1 MGKLARTA
9 CSTLF
14 LLSLLAVDVTGR
26 ALRQDSSESVSDGIG
41 HAGAGES
48 SFLRLKSMD
57 SAEEECEQMYGFL
70 PCSNTLLGHLFLVL
84 VYEYLMIHG
93 ESYVAAGGERIFK
106 ILGPGVFGASAFQVL
121 GALPESLILLASGLS
136 NSKELAQEYVFTG
149 VGLLAG
155 STILVLTV
163 IWGTCVIAGRRDF
176 PSSLTSPSPRGSNPT
191 QSRIKKLLSPLTDAG
206 IITDMETSTTEKNKE
221 TSTTARI
228 MALSVVPFII
238 ILVPK
243 IFHLSYSLQRIT
255 IIFALCVSLV
265 FLILYFIYQVFQ
277 PWVQERRLE
286 YIKHEHLV
294 VDVLTHVQ
302 QQTMGRLLTEDG
314 APNVPAIRR
323 LFQEVDQDGDN
334 YISFSELKELL
345 QEIRFRKSHRDQDET
360 IAEVMKEFDLNCDK
374 KITTD
379 EFVTVLTKWI
389 DDTKRAMDK
398 RYHTV
403 RSLKDL
409 YQLAKIR
416 SIFEYVRIVMAS
428 TLTNGPTGLQIPW
441 DVDEIVA
448 KVMEEF
454 DVNGDQIINED
465 EFVSGFA
472 KWLNT
477 TSNLA
482 PNSGEDEDDMFQKK
496 WEEIDKLVE
505 EKTIGM
511 SIWAWTKAIAL
522 LMLGVIILAVL
533 AEPLIDSVQN
543 FSSTA
548 SVPSFFVSFILVPL
562 ATNARVAISAIKS
575 ARRKKPRTTSLT
587 FSELYGGVFMN
598 NVLGFSVLLSLVY
611 FRGFSWDFSA
621 EVLVVLMVS
630 ATVGLSAS
638 FCSTFP
644 VWTSIVVFLLY
655 PLSLLLAQ
663 GNRSKFCHKQIDI
676 TILHRAEDYKE
687 TNACV
692 DASLAL

>member
-26 ALRQDSSESVSDGIG
+26 ALRHDSSELVSDGIG

-93 ESYVAAGGERIFK
+93 ESYVATGAERIFK
-106 ILGPGVFGASAFQVL
+106 ILGPGVFGASAFQVI
-121 GALPESLILLASGLS
+121 GALPESLILLASGLT
-136 NSKELAQEYVFTG
+136 NSKELAQEYVLTG

-163 IWGTCVIAGRRDF
+163 IWGTCVIVGSRDF
-176 PSSLTSPSPRGSNPT
+176 PSSLASPSPGSNPT

-206 IITDMETSTTEKNKE
+206 ILTDMETSTTEKNKE

-243 IFHLSYSLQRIT
+243 ILHLSSSLQRTT
-255 IIFALCVSLV
+255 IIFTLCVSLV

-360 IAEVMKEFDLNCDK
+360 IAEVMKEFDLNRDK

-409 YQLAKIR
+409 YQVIK
-416 SIFEYVRIVMAS
+416 FY
-428 TLTNGPTGLQIPW
+428 
-441 DVDEIVA
+441 
-448 KVMEEF
+448 
-454 DVNGDQIINED
+454 
-465 EFVSGFA
+465 
-472 KWLNT
+472 
-477 TSNLA
+477 
-482 PNSGEDEDDMFQKK
+482 
-496 WEEIDKLVE
+496 LV
-505 EKTIGM
+505 G
-511 SIWAWTKAIAL
+511 
-522 LMLGVIILAVL
+522 
-533 AEPLIDSVQN
+533 
-543 FSSTA
+543 
-548 SVPSFFVSFILVPL
+548 
-562 ATNARVAISAIKS
+562 
-575 ARRKKPRTTSLT
+575 
-587 FSELYGGVFMN
+587 
-598 NVLGFSVLLSLVY
+598 VLLLILP
-611 FRGFSWDFSA
+611 F
-621 EVLVVLMVS
+621 
-630 ATVGLSAS
+630 
-638 FCSTFP
+638 
-644 VWTSIVVFLLY
+644 
-655 PLSLLLAQ
+655 
-663 GNRSKFCHKQIDI
+663 ID
-676 TILHRAEDYKE
+676 RAP
-687 TNACV
+687 
-692 DASLAL
+692 

>member
-1 MGKLARTA
+1 M
-9 CSTLF
+9 F
-14 LLSLLAVDVTGR
+14 
-26 ALRQDSSESVSDGIG
+26 
-41 HAGAGES
+41 
-48 SFLRLKSMD
+48 
-57 SAEEECEQMYGFL
+57 
-70 PCSNTLLGHLFLVL
+70 
-84 VYEYLMIHG
+84 
-93 ESYVAAGGERIFK
+93 
-106 ILGPGVFGASAFQVL
+106 
-121 GALPESLILLASGLS
+121 LASGLS
-136 NSKELAQEYVFTG
+136 NSKELAQEYVLTG

-163 IWGTCVIAGRRDF
+163 IWGTCVIVGSRDF
-176 PSSLTSPSPRGSNPT
+176 PSNLASPSPGSNPT

-206 IITDMETSTTEKNKE
+206 IITDMETSYTEKNKE

-243 IFHLSYSLQRIT
+243 ILHLSSSLQRIAVICT
-255 IIFALCVSLV
+255 LCVSLV

-302 QQTMGRLLTEDG
+302 QQTMGRLLSEDG
-314 APNVPAIRR
+314 APNVPAITR
-323 LFQEVDQDGDN
+323 LFHEVDQDGDN

-345 QEIRFRKSHRDQDET
+345 QEIRFRKSHRDQDE
-360 IAEVMKEFDLNCDK
+360 ILAEVMKEFDLNCDK

-409 YQLAKIR
+409 YQFAKIR
-416 SIFEYVRIVMAS
+416 SILNMYALSWPAHSRMDILDHRFFDTIDLDKDNCISGSELKEMLLDV
-428 TLTNGPTGLQIPW
+428 NFGKIPW
-441 DVDEIVA
+441 DVDEVVV

-454 DVNGDQIINED
+454 DVNGDQTINED
-465 EFVSGFA
+465 EFVAGFA
-472 KWLNT
+472 RWLNT

-511 SIWAWTKAIAL
+511 SIWAWTKALAL
-522 LMLGVIILAVL
+522 LVLGVIILAVL

-548 SVPSFFVSFILVPL
+548 SVPSFFISFILVPL

-587 FSELYGGVFMN
+587 FSEIYGGVFMN

-630 ATVGLSAS
+630 ATVGLSAN

-644 VWTSIVVFLLY
+644 VWTSIVAFLLY
-655 PLSLLLAQ
+655 PLSLLLVYLLDDV
-663 GNRSKFCHKQIDI
+663 CHW
-676 TILHRAEDYKE
+676 
-687 TNACV
+687 
-692 DASLAL
+692 S